1 MLARADPVFRF
12 VGQHLCLKIRD
23 VAGNK
28 NVLKSSSVVKQ
39 AEGLW
44 SNPAVAAFTA
54 AIALS
59 H

>member
-28 NVLKSSSVVKQ
+28 NVLSSSVVKQ

-44 SNPAVAAFTA
+44 SKPAVAAFTA
-54 AIALS
+54 AIAL
-59 H
+59 